1 MWSMFNLNSPYTMPS
16 ALRRQSG
23 FSLVELMVGITVG
36 LLVVVAAIGS
46 LAFTQASSTVVV
58 DSAGLQ
64 QKADAIFRNI
74 ASHVEQAGAFNV
86 EPAGDPAKIIFSSGF
101 TGFNASGFYIQGKE
115 GASNAPDT
123 LQVSYQNDG
132 NVSDCMGKRY
142 PDPTV
147 KPFNIDNEFSVK
159 NGSLMCL
166 GADASGKDQAID
178 VGVEDFQVTY
188 GVQISAGNYQYFSA
202 NPGLNWTNVQ
212 AVSICLQLAGDTQG
226 NPRVG
231 PAFKGCRDQD
241 VANDGKIRRL
251 FRRTFSIRNA
261 LL

>member
-1 MWSMFNLNSPYTMPS
+1 MQRTPVSPPVS
-16 ALRRQSG
+16 SFRALRRQAG

-46 LAFTQASSTVVV
+46 LAFTQASSKVVV

-74 ASHVEQAGAFNV
+74 ASHVEQAGAFYV
-86 EPAGDPAKIIFSSGF
+86 EQAGDPAKIIFSAGF
-101 TGFNASGFYIQGKE
+101 TGFNKTGFYIQGKE

-132 NVSDCMGKRY
+132 TGNLRDCMGN
-142 PDPTV
+142 PLAGTGN
-147 KPFNIDNEFSVK
+147 FDNEFYVD
-159 NGSLMCL
+159 NGNLMCK
-166 GADASGKDQAID
+166 GADAKVDAQSIADGI
-178 VGVEDFQVTY
+178 EDFQVTY
-188 GVQISAGNYQYFSA
+188 GVQTFVGTVPQYQYYRYDQVLDWRFIHA
-202 NPGLNWTNVQ
+202 VQ
-212 AVSICLQLAGDTQG
+212 ICLQLAGDTQG

-241 VANDGKIRRL
+241 IANDGKIRRL